1 MRPGEFWEAMDAHAK
16 EKEADRR
23 LAGELARGVALRL
36 FNIQVAPK
44 SRISDP
50 VKFWPMPWD
59 DIPVD
64 EELQKIES
72 MTNEERVQAARDFLS
87 KIPEW

>member
-23 LAGELARGVALRL
+23 HAGELARGVALRL

-50 VKFWPMPWD
+50 AKFWPMPWD
-59 DIPVD
+59 NVAVD
-64 EELQKIES
+64 EEQQKFES
-72 MTNEERVQAARDFLS
+72 MTKEECVQAARDFLS